1 MKRSGFTLLETLLA
15 LMVFSLAVVALV
27 EAVNQL
33 GNTTLHRRREASVQ
47 ERMRSLLL
55 EHTRLP
61 NMPEEAKVQ
70 EGDVT
75 YTARRVPMELCNKD
89 GLPRPDLFEIRVTAE
104 WHEGRVLQTATA
116 ETWLYPP
123 LFRQPGT

>member
-1 MKRSGFTLLETLLA
+1 MKPRGFTLLETLLA
-15 LMVFSLAVVALV
+15 LMVFSIAVVALV

-47 ERMRSLLL
+47 ERMRSLLI

-61 NMPEEAKVQ
+61 DMPAEAKIQ
-70 EGDVT
+70 EDDVT
-75 YTARRVPMELCNKD
+75 YTVKRAPLQLSNKN
-89 GLPRPDLFEIRVTAE
+89 GLPLPDMFEISITAE
-104 WHEGRVLQTATA
+104 WHEGSVTQRATA
-116 ETWLYPP
+116 ETWVHPP